1 MTEDQNPPDTK
12 KERLEIR
19 RAIRNKRRALSLD
32 QQNKNS
38 QAICAYLQTQHW
50 FLNAKRV
57 GLYLANDG
65 EIDLTPIINQCRN
78 LNIALSL
85 PVIHSTQPNM
95 HFADWHNG
103 QSLESNR
110 FGIAEPKQG
119 KTMPLSEHSLIL
131 VPLVAFDKE
140 ANRIGMGGG
149 YYDRLFQTNETSLTK
164 GPLLVGVAYKF
175 QQLDSIRAQDW
186 DKPLDGIITEAGITA
201 ASARLKALTE
211 K

>member
-19 RAIRNKRRALSLD
+19 RAIRNKRQALSLD
-32 QQNKNS
+32 QRNKNA
-38 QAICAYLQTQHW
+38 QAICDYLQTQHW
-50 FLNAKRV
+50 FLNAKRI

-65 EIDLTPIINQCRN
+65 EIDLTPIIDQCRN
-78 LNIALSL
+78 LNISLSL
-85 PVIHSTQPNM
+85 PVIHSTQPSM
-95 HFADWHNG
+95 HFADWLNG
-103 QSLESNR
+103 ENLEPNR

-119 KTMPLSEHSLIL
+119 QAIPLSEHSLVL

-140 ANRIGMGGG
+140 GNRIGMGGG
-149 YYDRLFQTNETSLTK
+149 YYDRFFQANKTSLTK